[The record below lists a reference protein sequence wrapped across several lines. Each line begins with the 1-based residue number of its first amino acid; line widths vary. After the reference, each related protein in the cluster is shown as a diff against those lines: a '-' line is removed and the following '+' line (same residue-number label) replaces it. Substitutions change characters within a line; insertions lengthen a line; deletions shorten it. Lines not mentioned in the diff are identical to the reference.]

1 MRNGTIC
8 ERLPRNYRANFEST
22 PTKIK
27 GNRKQGEQG
36 GAEQK
41 PPPRGTYNGRQER
54 MGT

>member
-36 GAEQK
+36 GLSKTTSQ
-41 PPPRGTYNGRQER
+41 GDL
-54 MGT
+54 